1 MGRDQRPPVTRHRI
15 AATILLALCVAG
27 CGGNSYVQAGASGSP
42 STGVSTG
49 GSVSVQGRT
58 TFGALLVIGIL
69 AGMSYSSEREMPPSG
84 RAPEL
89 DASRRVLEQ
98 DCTRPIE
105 DWSANLRCK

>member
-15 AATILLALCVAG
+15 AAAILLTLCAAG

-49 GSVSVQGRT
+49 GSVSVQGHT
-58 TFGALLVIGIL
+58 NFGALLVIGIL
-69 AGMSYSSEREMPPSG
+69 ASISYRGEQELPPTG
-84 RAPEL
+84 RAPGL
-89 DASRRVLEQ
+89 DISRRVHEQ

-105 DWSANLRCK
+105 DWSANLKCK